1 MDIITK
7 KDFNELL
14 LKSPPCI
21 SIFMPT
27 HRFGHEVN
35 EKQDSIVLKNHL
47 QSLEKQLKEKSLSS
61 KEIEQLLAPAYALY
75 KDEAFWNYQ
84 NDGLAI
90 YMAKDFIK
98 TIQLPYAI
106 EDALYVN
113 DTFNIAPLIEAISN
127 KENYYVLT
135 LSKHD
140 AKFYQGNAFSLSRYE
155 VDGLPNGMDDVVQFE
170 EKEGKQLFRQGSK
183 GGSGSA
189 NFHGHGE
196 GTLTDKDAII
206 TYFQEV
212 DRTLCAEVLHD
223 KNLPLLLAGVEYLL
237 PIYKSISK
245 YTHIVDEV
253 LTGNHDFDK
262 EHLLFE
268 QVKELIIP
276 HVTKL
281 KMVALKNYHNQIA
294 TSLTASMPE
303 TILQASR
310 YARVATL
317 FVSKGQHIWGKFDET
332 DGGIEIH
339 KERQLGDE
347 CLISRASVNTFMH
360 GGEVY
365 CLPQEEMPYDSTI
378 AAILRF

>member
-1 MDIITK
+1 MDIIRK
-7 KDFNELL
+7 EDLNELL
-14 LKSPPCI
+14 LKSPPCV
-21 SIFMPT
+21 SIFMAT

-35 EKQDSIVLKNHL
+35 EKQDPIVLKNHL
-47 QSLEKQLKEKSLSS
+47 QSLEKQLKEKSIST

-75 KDEAFWNYQ
+75 RDEAFWNDQ
-84 NDGLAI
+84 KDGLAI

-113 DTFNIAPLIEAISN
+113 DSFNIVPLIEAISN

-140 AKFYQGNAFSLSRYE
+140 AKFYQGNAFALSRYE
-155 VDGLPNGMDDVVQFE
+155 VEGLPNGMDDVVRFE

-183 GGSGSA
+183 GGTGSA

-196 GTLTDKDAII
+196 GTLSNKEAII

-223 KNLPLLLAGVEYLL
+223 KTLPLLLVGVEYLL

-245 YTHIVDEV
+245 YAHIIDEV

-268 QVKELIIP
+268 QVKELMTP
-276 HVTKL
+276 HFNKL
-281 KMVALKNYHNQIA
+281 KTIALKNYHNQIA

-303 TILQASR
+303 TILPASR

-317 FVSKGQHIWGKFDET
+317 FVNKSQHIWGKFDET
-332 DGGIEIH
+332 DEGPEIH
-339 KERQLGDE
+339 KERQPGDE
-347 CLISRASVNTFMH
+347 CLINIASVNTYLH

-365 CLPQEEMPYDSTI
+365 CLPQEMPYDSI
-378 AAILRF
+378 MAAILRF